1 MKVFLALVIIL
12 CTWQNV
18 AAEEIRLDS
27 LWAKQGGVA
36 AMIFTPDSK
45 SLLIGEDGEEGQVT
59 VHNVTDGSQRAP
71 FFLPPKA
78 YADFKFTPDGK
89 YLVVSEQGK
98 VVLLNPQT
106 FDSVGVIENVTI
118 TGNVAFS
125 DDSRYAVIAGMYSS
139 VVVIDL
145 LERIV
150 KAVLYRPSSYV
161 PDQTHPTQ
169 TAPYWNGKVCFSPDS
184 KYIIGKY
191 ENSLVR
197 WDWGNTPTQQ
207 EIIIGDI
214 GNRALIGFS
223 PDKKYFV
230 QQSNYI
236 WDLIEKKQII
246 IEGMQAVYQENNYN
260 TAFSIDNKYLFCV
273 NEKLQVNIVSLAQKK
288 VLYNTEKG
296 AKEIAVSNDNQ
307 FLSYR
312 GVGNRVRTFH
322 ITWDAV
328 SVHSEEENTIPLILI
343 KPQPGNE
350 YITIEIE
357 TPKSYTDCKIS
368 VVSSLGSV
376 VGNVY
381 QGDITNGKRT
391 FIFPTTGLSSG
402 QYTLLLSYKTGT
414 ISTPFIITK

>member
-1 MKVFLALVIIL
+1 MKVFLALVITL
-12 CTWQNV
+12 CMRQN
-18 AAEEIRLDS
+18 AAAQEIRLDS

-36 AMIFTPDSK
+36 AMTFTPDSK
-45 SLLIGEDGEEGQVT
+45 TLLIGEDGEEGQVT

-71 FFLPPKA
+71 FFLPSKA

-89 YLVVSEQGK
+89 YLVVSEQEK

-118 TGNVAFS
+118 TGNVSFS

-145 LERIV
+145 LERVV

-169 TAPYWNGKVCFSPDS
+169 TAPYWNGKVSFSQDG

-197 WDWGNTPTQQ
+197 WDWHNTLSQQ

-236 WDLIEKKQII
+236 WDLIERKQIS
-246 IEGMQAVYQENNYN
+246 IEGMQASYGENSYN
-260 TAFSIDNKYLFCV
+260 STFTTDGKYLFCLDKTLVTIV
-273 NEKLQVNIVSLAQKK
+273 NLEQKK
-288 VLYNTEKG
+288 VAYATGRFAMNM
-296 AKEIAVSNDNQ
+296 AVSADN
-307 FLSYR
+307 SYYTFYR
-312 GVGNRVRTFH
+312 PSNTRVYRMT
-322 ITWDAV
+322 INPN
-328 SVHSEEENTIPLILI
+328 SVNSELGFQPTIAINPMPSKDFFRL
-343 KPQPGNE
+343 
-350 YITIEIE
+350 EIE
-357 TPKSYTDCKIS
+357 TQHSYTNCTINIIS
-368 VVSSLGSV
+368 SIGAK
-376 VGNVY
+376 VGNIY
-381 QGDITNGKRT
+381 QGDIFVGKQVFT
-391 FIFPTTGLSSG
+391 FSTSGLSTG